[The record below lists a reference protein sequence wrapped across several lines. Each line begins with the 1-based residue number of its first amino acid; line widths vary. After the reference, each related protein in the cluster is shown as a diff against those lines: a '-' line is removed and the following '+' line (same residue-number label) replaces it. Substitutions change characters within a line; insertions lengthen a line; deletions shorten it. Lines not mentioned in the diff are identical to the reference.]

1 MISELIDR
9 KTKLYAFMMSR
20 KSPTGT
26 IKFDGKIWEEALDK
40 LSEFNRPEYYFD
52 FEDRLIEEIVLSVL
66 RYPPGKAKL
75 EIEKI
80 KKIVDA
86 DVGHKLHCKPFLR
99 SIRNS
104 VAGAVAVAMRCL

>member
-9 KTKLYAFMMSR
+9 ETKLYSFMVSR
-20 KSPTGT
+20 KSSGRTV
-26 IKFDGKIWEEALDK
+26 KFDEEVWQEAVEK
-40 LSEFNRPEYYFD
+40 LSAFNKPEYYFD
-52 FEDRLIEEIVLSVL
+52 FEDRLIEEVVLSVL
-66 RYPPGKAKL
+66 KYPPGKAKS
-75 EIEKI
+75 EIARI
-80 KKIVDA
+80 RKIVEA